1 MVYIY
6 IRELIRRVSLLCIIK
21 IFICNISLF
30 WTLIF
35 LLKKY
40 YFVARMSFV
49 FLKILT
55 SKE

>member
-21 IFICNISLF
+21 IFISLF

-49 FLKILT
+49 VKTLT

>member
-21 IFICNISLF
+21 ISICNISLF

-35 LLKKY
+35 LFKKY

-49 FLKILT
+49 VKTLT